1 MVENAKIKILNCW
14 NYHKVKI
21 LIVFLATII
30 VGYAV
35 HLIYVEEPATV
46 LYGEFVNL
54 EISQEV
60 EDELGKRML
69 EYIGLDK
76 QSRILLGKGMYID
89 VEHPENNVLT
99 GVLENL
105 TVQIFSHE
113 LDFIICPRI
122 IMDYYSDRGALIQ
135 MENGTYGLRV
145 DFSKLEL
152 EIEYNGEIYFC
163 IFKNSERKENAR
175 LVADIFN
182 GEEAKK

>member
-1 MVENAKIKILNCW
+1 
-14 NYHKVKI
+14 
-21 LIVFLATII
+21 
-30 VGYAV
+30 
-35 HLIYVEEPATV
+35 
-46 LYGEFVNL
+46 
-54 EISQEV
+54 
-60 EDELGKRML
+60 
-69 EYIGLDK
+69 
-76 QSRILLGKGMYID
+76 MYID